1 MKKEDAGTI
10 TRTVLLWLS
19 IINQI
24 LTATGKNPLPFDDMT
39 VSTIVT
45 AVFAAWSW
53 WKNNSFTKHAK
64 LADEFLKEAKIAS
77 KPLKEKG
84 V

>member
-1 MKKEDAGTI
+1 M
-10 TRTVLLWLS
+10 
-19 IINQI
+19 
-24 LTATGKNPLPFDDMT
+24 
-39 VSTIVT
+39 T

-64 LADEFLKEAKIAS
+64 LADEFLKEAKTAS
-77 KPLKEKG
+77 KPLKEKE